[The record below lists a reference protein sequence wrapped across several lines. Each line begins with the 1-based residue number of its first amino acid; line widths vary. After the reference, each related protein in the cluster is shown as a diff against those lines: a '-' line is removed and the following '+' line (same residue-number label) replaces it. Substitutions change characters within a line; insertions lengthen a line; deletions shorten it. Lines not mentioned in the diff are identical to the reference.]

1 MANTRATIET
11 YDMYKTKE
19 VSRVGSEQSWVRAA
33 TLRTTAVAS
42 IEKDGS
48 GYVQVVRDGT
58 IIHRFN
64 FGPEDVPSSPTTL
77 D

>member
-11 YDMYKTKE
+11 YDKNRIKT
-19 VSRVGSEQSWVRAA
+19 VSRLGSEQSWARAA
-33 TLRTTAVAS
+33 TGHTTAVAS
-42 IEKDGS
+42 VEKDGS

-64 FGPEDVPSSPTTL
+64 FGPEEVSGSPTTL